1 MPKDLKDDNVIPY
14 ASSIPSL
21 MRSIRHP
28 GRSRSVT
35 LGPQSQADAYETL
48 AYREKRRRE
57 STSDITVM
65 TPLTTGKPGED
76 SMPSSYF
83 TANPCENG
91 SAQVPM
97 SARLPTPAHSETNLY
112 PQLMGAE
119 IAVRSP
125 LILIS
130 QPDTGSPRRSPSEDR
145 RLYEKEEREMF
156 STLEKPRVRYDVEV
170 VTKLIVYMGKGLS
183 DLCKEQSKLTINQA
197 LPGSLWKAIL
207 SSSNSWVLACQQ
219 VEHL

>member
-35 LGPQSQADAYETL
+35 LGPQSHADAYETL

-57 STSDITVM
+57 SSSDITVM
-65 TPLTTGKPGED
+65 TPLVTEKSGEAN
-76 SMPSSYF
+76 MPSGYF
-83 TANPCENG
+83 AVNASENDP
-91 SAQVPM
+91 ARVPI
-97 SARLPTPAHSETNLY
+97 SARLPTPAHSETY
-112 PQLMGAE
+112 PCPQSMEAE

-125 LILIS
+125 AILIS
-130 QPDTGSPRRSPSEDR
+130 LPDTGSPRRSPSEDR

-170 VTKLIVYMGKGLS
+170 VTKLIVYMGNEPFHPFQGEIKS
-183 DLCKEQSKLTINQA
+183 
-197 LPGSLWKAIL
+197 
-207 SSSNSWVLACQQ
+207 
-219 VEHL
+219 

>member
-1 MPKDLKDDNVIPY
+1 
-14 ASSIPSL
+14 

-65 TPLTTGKPGED
+65 TPLITEKPGEVD
-76 SMPSSYF
+76 MPSGYF
-83 TANPCENG
+83 TVNASENDP
-91 SAQVPM
+91 ARVPI
-97 SARLPTPAHSETNLY
+97 SARLPTPAPSETYLC
-112 PQLMGAE
+112 PQSMGTDT
-119 IAVRSP
+119 AVRSP

-130 QPDTGSPRRSPSEDR
+130 QSDTGSPRRSPSEDR

-170 VTKLIVYMGKGLS
+170 VTKLIVYMGEDYP
-183 DLCKEQSKLTINQA
+183 DLFI
-197 LPGSLWKAIL
+197 
-207 SSSNSWVLACQQ
+207 
-219 VEHL
+219 